1 MLAPVQVFSNETKE
15 VAMNLDRRRFFG
27 LAAGAAS
34 SNIVGRASAQSFPT
48 RPITMVVAFGAGGP
62 SDVIGRILAEGMR
75 ESLGQPVIVEN
86 IAGASGTIGTGRVA
100 RAKPDGYTLV
110 LGNWATHVLNGPL
123 FNLQY
128 DLVKDF
134 EPVALVSSD
143 ALIIVGRTTLPAD
156 DLNQFIAW
164 LKQNAEAMQG
174 TTGAGGISTVGGLL
188 LQKETGAKF
197 RFIPYQA
204 GLAAAMQD
212 LIAGRIDFMVDTV
225 ANSLPQVRA
234 HTIKAFAVTSEKR
247 VPNAPEVPTVD
258 EAGWPGLRAL
268 NWQGMFLPKGTP
280 QPIVKTLNES
290 IIASLAAPVVQKRLA
305 AAGQTIFPSEMQTP
319 SALASFQQAEIK
331 KWWPIVREA
340 NLKSE

>member
-1 MLAPVQVFSNETKE
+1 
-15 VAMNLDRRRFFG
+15 MNLDRRQLFG

-34 SNIVGRASAQSFPT
+34 LSSVMGRASAQSFPT

-75 ESLGQPVIVEN
+75 ETLGQPVIVEN

-100 RAKPDGYTLV
+100 RADPDGYTLV

-128 DLVKDF
+128 DLFRDF

-143 ALIIVGRTTLPAD
+143 ALIMVGRSKLPAD

-164 LKQNAEAMQG
+164 LKQNGEATQG

-197 RFIPYQA
+197 RFVPYRA
-204 GLAAAMQD
+204 GLVAAMQD

-247 VPNAPEVPTVD
+247 VANAPEVPTVD

-268 NWQGMFLPKGTP
+268 NWQAVFLPRGAP
-280 QPIVKTLNES
+280 QPIVKILNES
-290 IIASLAAPVVQKRLA
+290 ITAALAAPVVQKRLA
-305 AAGQTIFPSEMQTP
+305 AVGQTIFPPSMQTP
-319 SALASFQQAEIK
+319 SALAEFQQAEIK

-340 NLKSE
+340 NLKAE